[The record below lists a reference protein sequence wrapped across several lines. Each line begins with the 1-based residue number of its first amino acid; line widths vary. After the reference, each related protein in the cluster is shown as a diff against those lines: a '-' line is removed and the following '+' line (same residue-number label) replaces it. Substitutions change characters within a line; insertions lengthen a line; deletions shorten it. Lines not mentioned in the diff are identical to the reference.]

1 VADAADRDSYVVE
14 RSIDIGAPA
23 TAIFPHLVDFH
34 EWTGWSPWEDLDPD
48 LARTYSGAPAG
59 VGAVYEWS
67 GNRKAG
73 QGRMEILTASAPE
86 LLAVQVDFVKPFKS
100 SSTSSFAL
108 VPEESATRV
117 TWSMVGRKTFM
128 TKVMGVFTSMDKL
141 VGPDFEKGLAR
152 LKALAES

>member
-48 LARTYSGAPAG
+48 LARTYSGAPGG

-73 QGRMEILTASAPE
+73 RGRMEILTASAPE